1 MEMQQQ
7 GRGRQE
13 DTAAHMEL
21 ARENQDIP
29 FLQIHPQPIPSSA
42 IFQRT
47 SFCCTSSYKFK
58 HQNKRRGARRGQV
71 FRQAGRQPAAQTLST
86 GRHLP
91 CPLLL
96 PIPAFYLF
104 PSFLFF
110 FSSHFPSECE
120 GDLHHLARGVFV
132 SSLSF
137 LFSESSSGFASLS
150 PLIQPH
156 KGGNWSRICLIL
168 YGQRQLGRDGCSAK
182 AGVDPPQ
189 THTVLARNPTDARK
203 WNFTGN
209 AASSQLISH
218 TKGTLTHSRAASCC
232 RRAER
237 LPQTSSLFPV

>member
-29 FLQIHPQPIPSSA
+29 FLQIHPQPIPSTA

-58 HQNKRRGARRGQV
+58 HQNKKRGARRGQV

-110 FSSHFPSECE
+110 FSSHSRSCF
-120 GDLHHLARGVFV
+120 LRGTCITSPVG
-132 SSLSF
+132 F
-137 LFSESSSGFASLS
+137 LFQAFRFFSL
-150 PLIQPH
+150 
-156 KGGNWSRICLIL
+156 
-168 YGQRQLGRDGCSAK
+168 
-182 AGVDPPQ
+182 
-189 THTVLARNPTDARK
+189 NPAQ
-203 WNFTGN
+203 
-209 AASSQLISH
+209 A
-218 TKGTLTHSRAASCC
+218 
-232 RRAER
+232 
-237 LPQTSSLFPV
+237 LPAFLP